1 MGMRLSFF
9 RVSASKPHANLT
21 SINGNIKE
29 ILPDKTGFSMV
40 SAIVVV
46 FKSHDSPPWIECQ
59 LKTDQTAQM
68 PS

>member
-1 MGMRLSFF
+1 MGMLLSFF

-29 ILPDKTGFSMV
+29 ILPESIGFSMV
-40 SAIVVV
+40 FAIVVV
-46 FKSHDSPPWIECQ
+46 FKSRDSPPCIECQ
-59 LKTDQTAQM
+59 LKTDKTAQM